1 MEKINEGLNG
11 TKPKLLDPSVD
22 RELKPWQMYKAK

>member
-11 TKPKLLDPSVD
+11 KKTKLLDPSVD
-22 RELKPWQMYKAK
+22 RKLKSWQMYKAK